1 MKYNFLEATSSNL
14 PNCPGTFN
22 WEGADGKKLWKM
34 HSRGK
39 LLIPQAQLN
48 RTVQY
53 TLNSHGYRCP
63 EFNTIDWQNTIVTLG
78 CSNTFGIGVD
88 DSEIYARL
96 LQDKLGTPVVSLGM
110 GGTDIWFQVYNAI
123 ELMKLNV
130 RGVVLQVPN
139 KGRFTIFREGNKTLQ
154 FGNWN
159 MKTYRQLVEVW
170 GTDFNMLQWH
180 SFGYDYIEKILG
192 DKLLYSFN
200 FLNTDHFPSTDH
212 LPSIETI
219 SIYDLARDNGHPGP
233 KTHKKIAEIIAKELN
248 NEIN

>member
-1 MKYNFLEATSSNL
+1 MKYNFLEATSNNL
-14 PNCPGTFN
+14 PDCPGTFD
-22 WEGADGKKLWKM
+22 WEGTDKKKLLKM
-34 HSRGK
+34 HSKRK
-39 LLIPQAQLN
+39 LVPQAQLN

-63 EFNTIDWQNTIVTLG
+63 EFDTIDWQNTIVTLG
-78 CSNTFGIGVD
+78 CSHTFGIGVD

-139 KGRFTIFREGNKTLQ
+139 KERFTIFGEGNQSTNY
-154 FGNWN
+154 GSWN
-159 MKTYRQLVEVW
+159 MKKYKQIINIW
-170 GTDFNMLQWH
+170 GTDFNLLQWH
-180 SFGYDYIEKILG
+180 SFGYDYIEKMLG
-192 DKLLYSFN
+192 NKLLFKFS
-200 FLNTDHFPSTDH
+200 LTTCDH
-212 LPSIETI
+212 LPMEKIFGC
-219 SIYDLARDNGHPGP
+219 DLARDNSHPGP

-248 NEIN
+248 YEVN